1 MRNEIKVIQEETDFT
16 HKKFMEH
23 ESDLLANLDS
33 KRSKLFE
40 EFNEHTKEAERNLE
54 SKLLKLKDSSDIIA
68 EKVNSL
74 DIRLEE
80 KYDTATRLINEKMS
94 TFESKFQDRYDNII
108 EQTTYTRDSFLK
120 GLKTELD
127 LIRTN
132 LDSIKIDT
140 LNKRDEI
147 LSDTRKQ
154 TEELETS
161 INKFIKKYLDDE
173 NKILKQTD
181 QKKNELLK
189 EIKNF
194 EETLE
199 TQKDKAKEDMEKAL
213 HSIREQV
220 NSLGEDTF
228 FKMKAVDEHF
238 ENLKVAM
245 NESAKEVLDQVE
257 MDTVKAAERIEKEI
271 VKVDTKVNFY
281 CKEWTSSVDKLKE
294 RFQKE
299 YEDLE
304 ARVNSIHFEGD
315 DLQETLKL
323 EHTQAKLELE
333 VLYNK
338 FQEGL
343 LNKTEMIIDE
353 VKSQGQSVSEKQEAT
368 LVDFGEK
375 IVKNVESKLDKAK
388 FQSEEILE
396 SITKAGKNLLEKQEE
411 KIDKFNSTL
420 DERISRQLT
429 ILIDRGQLQ
438 LDALEARIASYVH
451 EVKSNIE
458 SNLKIAREDSERQI
472 ANFNS
477 QIIKSYKEIESA
489 NNHFLD
495 ASRKEFAR
503 TKDDFISMKNGIES
517 EINRVNELKNNLY
530 SFIAD
535 EGAKLQNQKI
545 KSEEI
550 GENLNRTNRSLETLN
565 KKTDEMKDKI
575 LLLGSIDE
583 KIKRLSEI
591 QKDFDTK
598 ASNLEEV
605 NSKIKTLTESLLIVE
620 SNEADASFKL
630 TEILEEL
637 GEIQKIEKE
646 LHGTIQNIELKTAF
660 LQGRDMDIKSI
671 ESKFDKVEN
680 LMMDLSA
687 RHKQIATMQNRIE
700 SLKTETESMKNSLEG
715 LLDEADVRF
724 EKLTDFLSVVD
735 TVTSPYNQKAKVP
748 STGSKNDSEVMKKK
762 KATVLQLHENFDWNS
777 DTIASKLNM
786 EKSFV
791 EAIINSKK

>member
-1 MRNEIKVIQEETDFT
+1 
-16 HKKFMEH
+16 
-23 ESDLLANLDS
+23 
-33 KRSKLFE
+33 
-40 EFNEHTKEAERNLE
+40 
-54 SKLLKLKDSSDIIA
+54 
-68 EKVNSL
+68 
-74 DIRLEE
+74 
-80 KYDTATRLINEKMS
+80 
-94 TFESKFQDRYDNII
+94 
-108 EQTTYTRDSFLK
+108 
-120 GLKTELD
+120 
-127 LIRTN
+127 
-132 LDSIKIDT
+132 
-140 LNKRDEI
+140 
-147 LSDTRKQ
+147 
-154 TEELETS
+154 
-161 INKFIKKYLDDE
+161 
-173 NKILKQTD
+173 
-181 QKKNELLK
+181 
-189 EIKNF
+189 
-194 EETLE
+194 
-199 TQKDKAKEDMEKAL
+199 
-213 HSIREQV
+213 
-220 NSLGEDTF
+220 
-228 FKMKAVDEHF
+228 
-238 ENLKVAM
+238 
-245 NESAKEVLDQVE
+245 
-257 MDTVKAAERIEKEI
+257 
-271 VKVDTKVNFY
+271 
-281 CKEWTSSVDKLKE
+281 
-294 RFQKE
+294 
-299 YEDLE
+299 
-304 ARVNSIHFEGD
+304 
-315 DLQETLKL
+315 
-323 EHTQAKLELE
+323 
-333 VLYNK
+333 
-338 FQEGL
+338 
-343 LNKTEMIIDE
+343 MIIDE
-353 VKSQGQSVSEKQEAT
+353 VKSQGQSVSEKQET
-368 LVDFGEK
+368 MLMDFGEK
-375 IVKNVESKLDKAK
+375 IVKNVESKIDKAK

-517 EINRVNELKNNLY
+517 EINRANELKNNLY

-535 EGAKLQNQKI
+535 EGAKFQNQKI

-550 GENLNRTNRSLETLN
+550 GENLSRTNRSLETLN

-575 LLLGSIDE
+575 LVLDSIDE
-583 KIKRLSEI
+583 KIKKLSEI
-591 QKDFDTK
+591 QKDFETK

-605 NSKIKTLTESLLIVE
+605 NGKIKSITESLLIVE

-630 TEILEEL
+630 TEILEDLE
-637 GEIQKIEKE
+637 EIQKIEKE

-687 RHKQIATMQNRIE
+687 RHKQIATMQNRLE

-735 TVTSPYNQKAKVP
+735 TVTSPFNQKAKVP

-791 EAIINSKK
+791 ELIINSKK